1 MARVNSPFG
10 RFKGPS
16 RRHAWRPLHHFGRH
30 LDCRSILA
38 TGSQGHRCRHRAI
51 GTRGEKRQYLEL
63 VGAEIRCRR
72 KAISTWLPSRRKRDQ
87 TPVCSS
93 AASVASNTHRSGTAR
108 PSRARRSLS
117 LGISSMA
124 NTVWQFERQ
133 SFDFAPAAADAPE
146 TTSSER
152 ETPITPPCRCRPSR
166 NAGLSPPF
174 VASAPQASQSLDCPL
189 QVPAATVNLI
199 RPPLRTP
206 QSFSESIRNTPDRG
220 HSLASKAFDGGGP
233 ADAGSPLY
241 FRPQG
246 SLLSYTKYLTFP
258 A

>member
-174 VASAPQASQSLDCPL
+174 VASAAQASQSPDSNPCS
-189 QVPAATVNLI
+189 VPAATVNLI

-206 QSFSESIRNTPDRG
+206 QSFSDSIRHTPDRG
-220 HSLASKAFDGGGP
+220 LAARAFVGQQSVRRW
-233 ADAGSPLY
+233 GS
-241 FRPQG
+241 G
-246 SLLSYTKYLTFP
+246 
-258 A
+258 